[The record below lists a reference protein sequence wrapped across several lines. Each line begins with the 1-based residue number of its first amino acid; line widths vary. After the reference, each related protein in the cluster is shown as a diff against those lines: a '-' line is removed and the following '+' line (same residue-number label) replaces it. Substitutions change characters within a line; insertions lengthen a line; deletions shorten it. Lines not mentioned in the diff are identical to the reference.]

1 MNEAQQT
8 AAKFRAGLGFA
19 GLAGLVIVALS
30 LGLSLI
36 GAPVLGEAA
45 YRIDMARRLRPPSAE
60 HWFGTDSL
68 GRDLL
73 ARVLAGGRVSLGLG
87 FSVGVFS
94 GILALLIGLYGCVNR
109 ILETLLF
116 GLCDALRSIPALLL
130 AIALVTALGGGA
142 SRLFIVLSLCSAPA
156 TARLVRSSVL
166 VVREQPYIQ
175 MARLQ
180 GAGPGRILFCH
191 ILPNILSPLS
201 VQFSFTCAQTM
212 LIEAALSFLGAG
224 IQAPR
229 PSWGNILQE
238 GQTVMFSAPWLILC
252 PGLFMALTI
261 LGINLL
267 AGALRRP

>member
-1 MNEAQQT
+1 MSET
-8 AAKFRAGLGFA
+8 AFKKFRAGPGFA
-19 GLAGLVIVALS
+19 GFIVVALS

-36 GAPVLGEAA
+36 GAPILEEAA
-45 YRIDMARRLRPPSAE
+45 YRIDMAQRLRPPSPE

-73 ARVLAGGRVSLGLG
+73 ARVLAGGRMSLGLG
-87 FSVGVFS
+87 FSVGVLS
-94 GILALLIGLYGCVNR
+94 SILALLIGLYGCVNR
-109 ILETLLF
+109 ILEALLF
-116 GLCDALRSIPALLL
+116 GFCDALRSIPALLL

-142 SRLFIVLSLCSAPA
+142 FRLFIVLGLCSTPVM
-156 TARLVRSSVL
+156 ARLVRSAVL

-175 MARLQ
+175 VARLQ
-180 GAGPGRILFCH
+180 GAGPGRLLFCH
-191 ILPNILSPLS
+191 ILPNILSPLT
-201 VQFSFTCAQTM
+201 VQFCFTCTQTM

-238 GQTVMFSAPWLILC
+238 GQTVMFSAPWLILF
-252 PGLFMALTI
+252 PGLYMALTI

-267 AGALRRP
+267 AGGLRR